1 MQELPVYF
9 PGHPSDFDAAR
20 IVVIPVPFDGG
31 LRWGRGAARGPR
43 AILEA
48 SAQLEGY
55 DIETETEVYRQGIY
69 TDSPLDGFEQPED
82 CIGAVKTRICRR
94 IEQKRFCVVLGG
106 EHSISVGA
114 VEASAEAFAEMSVL
128 QLDAHANLRPSFQGS
143 PYHHEC
149 VMARIKERC
158 PFVQVGIRSMDLYER
173 HGANI
178 GNIFLAR
185 DIAGRLDWI
194 ENVIGRLTPKVY
206 VTIDLDV
213 FDSAIM
219 PSVGRPEPGGLQWYS
234 ILRLLKKV
242 CQRCEVVGF
251 DVMGLCPRPASAA
264 PDYLAAKLIYKTL
277 SYRFLGQPYL
287 G

>member
-1 MQELPVYF
+1 M
-9 PGHPSDFDAAR
+9 
-20 IVVIPVPFDGG
+20 IPVPFDGG
-31 LRWGRGAARGPR
+31 SRWGKGAALGPR

-48 SAQLEGY
+48 SSQLEGY
-55 DIETETEVYRQGIY
+55 DIETEIEAYRHGIY
-69 TDSPLDGFEQPED
+69 TDSPIEGVDNPSNLIQ
-82 CIGAVKTRICRR
+82 AVKARVARR

-106 EHSISVGA
+106 EHSISIGA
-114 VEASAEAFAEMSVL
+114 VEAYTEAFEAVSVL
-128 QLDAHANLRPSFQGS
+128 QLDAHADLRPSYQGS
-143 PYHHEC
+143 PHHHAC
-149 VMARIKERC
+149 VMARIKEWC

-178 GNIFLAR
+178 GNIFLAQ

-194 ENVIGRLTPKVY
+194 EDVIGRLTQRVY
-206 VTIDLDV
+206 VTIDVDV

-219 PSVGRPEPGGLQWYS
+219 ASVGRPEPGGLEWYPV
-234 ILRLLKKV
+234 LKLLKKV

-251 DVMGLCPRPASAA
+251 DVIGLCPKPHSSA
-264 PDYLAAKLIYKTL
+264 PDYLVAKLIYKVL